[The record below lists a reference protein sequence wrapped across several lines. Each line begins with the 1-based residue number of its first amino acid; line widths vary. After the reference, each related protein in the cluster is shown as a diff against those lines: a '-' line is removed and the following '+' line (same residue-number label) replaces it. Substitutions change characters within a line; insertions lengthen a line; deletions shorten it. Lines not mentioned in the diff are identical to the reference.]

1 MINFNGNTI
10 KDVHIKPDRFGM
22 AAISTIYKAF
32 GDNVRSKE
40 MWPWSERVGN
50 DWQWEKSKGTINDLR
65 DAVDLIEYA
74 VLRYELEMDA
84 ENQTHD
90 IEDTYAFVKSLKRR
104 INRVKNSINTAENIT
119 DAVNKTS
126 IETLEEK
133 ESIDP
138 R

>member
-74 VLRYELEMDA
+74 VMRYELEMDY

-90 IEDTYAFVKSLKRR
+90 TEDTYAFVKNLKRR

-119 DAVNKTS
+119 DAINKTS

>member
-1 MINFNGNTI
+1 
-10 KDVHIKPDRFGM
+10 M